1 MAESTFNVRNG
12 LAIGKGVAG
21 DQSIEI
27 KNGDANSPALKYD
40 DTGNAWQVSND
51 GVTFNS
57 IAVDVNLAKT
67 NVVNTFTEDQTVN
80 ANIITTGTVD
90 GRDVGADGTKL
101 DFVTIT
107 QAVDLDT
114 VETDTGLNNTHR
126 GVVAG
131 NPHSVTA
138 TDVGLG
144 NVDNTSDANK
154 PVSDATQTALNAK
167 EANLTKGNLTELT
180 SSVLDITGGTGAVI
194 GTGLTIKV
202 NEANTTTSGYITNTD
217 WNTFNEKQASLTFG
231 IADTNSIVMDDA
243 DAVATDYARITASG
257 IEGRDA
263 SEIKTDLALNNVE
276 NTAIST
282 FVGSSNIATVGTVTV
297 GTWTGDTI
305 AIANGGTGQTTAQAS
320 IDALT
325 GVSGATDEYV
335 LTKDTTSGSA
345 EWKVNSGGSSLPV
358 GVHGDIIYKNASAW
372 VVLNAGET
380 GQVLQTQGTG
390 ADPSWKTL
398 TGGSPTETVSKN
410 ETINTGANVLDSF
423 DDTVSYNSIIYEYD
437 IIKDANKLSGVFYLV
452 WNGTADTVDYN
463 NVSNT
468 GLGTI
473 DVTMSA
479 DISSNKVR
487 LIATSTSDGWT
498 ITVRRKPL
506 VYTYA
511 SGMGYYAGGTGSS
524 NDEIGAFTFE
534 DNTNFTITAVLSSA
548 RYGSAGV
555 NSDSNGYVLGGYTS
569 TYVSTIDGIQFSDD
583 TAINP
588 SAVLSQA
595 RYFTCGVNS
604 ENDGYA
610 GGGYASTYVSTID
623 GIQFSDDTAINP
635 AITLSIAR
643 RQPCGV
649 NSSSDGYFM
658 GGGTSSYL
666 TTIDGVQ
673 FSDDTAINPSAVLSV
688 GRSSLGGV
696 NSSSDGY
703 AGGGYTG
710 SNSKVI
716 DGIQFSD
723 DTAINPSATLSTA
736 RDNVNGNNSTTD
748 GYFLGGGT
756 SAIVNVIQF
765 SDDTVTTPSLT
776 LVTARSA
783 VAGFQSGGIL

>member
-126 GVVAG
+126 GVIAG

-506 VYTYA
+506 VYTSTSA
-511 SGMGYYAGGTGSS
+511 MGYYAGGRSLTDSLI
-524 NDEIGAFTFE
+524 DQIGAFTFE

-555 NSDSNGYVLGGYTS
+555 NSDSNGYVLGGYT
-569 TYVSTIDGIQFSDD
+569 
-583 TAINP
+583 
-588 SAVLSQA
+588 
-595 RYFTCGVNS
+595 
-604 ENDGYA
+604 
-610 GGGYASTYVSTID
+610 STYVSTID

-688 GRSSLGGV
+688 GRAALGGL

-703 AGGGYTG
+703 AGGGQAG
-710 SNSKVI
+710 SYSKVI

-736 RDNVNGNNSTTD
+736 RDNASGNNSTTD

-783 VAGFQSGGIL
+783 IAGFQSGGIL

>member
-372 VVLNAGET
+372 VVWNAGET

-390 ADPSWKTL
+390 ADPSWETP

-588 SAVLSQA
+588 
-595 RYFTCGVNS
+595 
-604 ENDGYA
+604 
-610 GGGYASTYVSTID
+610 
-623 GIQFSDDTAINP
+623 

-703 AGGGYTG
+703 AGGGQAG
-710 SNSKVI
+710 SYSKVI

-736 RDNVNGNNSTTD
+736 RDGVNGNNSTTD
-748 GYFLGGGT
+748 GYFLGGGS

-783 VAGFQSGGIL
+783 LAGFQSGGIL